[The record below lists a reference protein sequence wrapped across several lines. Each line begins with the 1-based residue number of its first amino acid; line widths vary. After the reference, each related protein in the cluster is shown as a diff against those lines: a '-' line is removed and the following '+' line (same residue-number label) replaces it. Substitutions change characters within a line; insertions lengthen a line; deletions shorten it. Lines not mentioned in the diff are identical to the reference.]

1 MTEYRSRARLRVPE
15 NLPKL
20 KKHAKEAREFPYGT
34 PVVPLARWLVF
45 AQGIEVTVDGAENI
59 PADGGAM
66 LAINHTG
73 YYDFILGGYPA
84 YLRGRRTVRMMAKK
98 SLFDTPIVG
107 AALRAMGHISV
118 NRSAGKGAASKDAA
132 VQNLRE
138 GRLVGIFPEATI
150 SRAFEIKD
158 LKTGAV
164 RIADEAGVPL
174 LPVII
179 WGSQRIWT
187 KDLPKNL
194 WRAKVPVRVAVGK
207 PVQLTGS
214 ADDDTAALKTAMEK
228 LLETTREKYA
238 ERHGPFEPEL
248 PWMPA
253 ALGGSAPTLDQAREI
268 DADERARRERKRA
281 EKAAQAAQADGS
293 AKSGSAANTA
303 NAAKSLKAKV
313 TAQLHKLKQWR
324 KKDRT

>member
-20 KKHAKEAREFPYGT
+20 KKHPKEAREFPYGT

-98 SLFDTPIVG
+98 AIFDTPVVG
-107 AALRAMGHISV
+107 AALRIMGHISV
-118 NRSAGKGAASKDAA
+118 DRSAGKGAASKDAA
-132 VQNLRE
+132 VQKLRE
-138 GRLVGIFPEATI
+138 GKLVGIFPEATI
-150 SRAFEIKD
+150 SRAFEIKN

-164 RIADEAGVPL
+164 RIADEADAPL

-179 WGSQRIWT
+179 WGSQRVWT
-187 KDLPKNL
+187 KGLPKNL
-194 WRAKVPVRVAVGK
+194 LRPNVPIRVAVGT
-207 PVQLTGS
+207 PIELSGS
-214 ADDDTAALKTAMEK
+214 AEKDTAVLKEAMEK

-238 ERHGPFEPEL
+238 ERHGPFAPGL

-253 ALGGSAPTLDQAREI
+253 SLGGAAPTLEQAAEI
-268 DADERARRERKRA
+268 DAAARA
-281 EKAAQAAQADGS
+281 ERDRKKAA
-293 AKSGSAANTA
+293 K
-303 NAAKSLKAKV
+303 AAKAG
-313 TAQLHKLKQWR
+313 
-324 KKDRT
+324 KKDRK

>member
-20 KKHAKEAREFPYGT
+20 KKHPKEAREFPYGT

-98 SLFDTPIVG
+98 AIFDTPVVG

-164 RIADEAGVPL
+164 RIADEADAPL

-179 WGSQRIWT
+179 WGSQRVWT
-187 KDLPKNL
+187 KGLPKNL
-194 WRAKVPVRVAVGK
+194 LRPNVPIRVAVGT
-207 PVQLTGS
+207 PIELSGS
-214 ADDDTAALKTAMEK
+214 AEKDTAVLKEAMEK

-238 ERHGPFEPEL
+238 ERHGPFAPGM

-253 ALGGSAPTLDQAREI
+253 SLGGAAPTLEQAAEI
-268 DADERARRERKRA
+268 DAAARA
-281 EKAAQAAQADGS
+281 ERDRKKAA
-293 AKSGSAANTA
+293 K
-303 NAAKSLKAKV
+303 AAKAG
-313 TAQLHKLKQWR
+313 
-324 KKDRT
+324 KKDRK

>member
-1 MTEYRSRARLRVPE
+1 MTEYRSRAGLRVPE

-20 KKHAKEAREFPYGT
+20 RKHPSEAREIPYGT
-34 PVVPLARWLVF
+34 PVVPLARWLMF
-45 AQGIEVTVDGAENI
+45 LQGIEVTVDGVENI
-59 PADGGAM
+59 PADGGAL

-84 YLRGRRTVRMMAKK
+84 YLRGRRIVRMMAKK
-98 SLFDTPIVG
+98 AIFDTPIVG
-107 AALRAMGHISV
+107 TVLRMMGHISV
-118 NRSAGKGAASKDAA
+118 DRSAGKGAASKDTA
-132 VQNLRE
+132 VQKLRE
-138 GRLVGIFPEATI
+138 GKLVGIFPEATI

-164 RIADEAGVPL
+164 RIADEADAPL

-194 WRAKVPVRVAVGK
+194 WRANVPVRVAVGK
-207 PVQLTGS
+207 PIELSGS
-214 ADDDTAALKTAMEK
+214 VEEDTAALKKAMEK

-238 ERHGPFEPEL
+238 ERHGPFEPGL

-253 ALGGSAPTLDQAREI
+253 SLGGSAPTLEQAAEI
-268 DADERARRERKRA
+268 DAAARAERARKKAAKA
-281 EKAAQAAQADGS
+281 EKAA
-293 AKSGSAANTA
+293 K
-303 NAAKSLKAKV
+303 AAKAE
-313 TAQLHKLKQWR
+313 
-324 KKDRT
+324 KKDRK

>member
-98 SLFDTPIVG
+98 AIFDTPVVG
-107 AALRAMGHISV
+107 AALRIMGHISV
-118 NRSAGKGAASKDAA
+118 DRSAGKGAASKDAA
-132 VQNLRE
+132 VQKLRE
-138 GRLVGIFPEATI
+138 GKLVGIFPEATI
-150 SRAFEIKD
+150 SRAFEIKN

-164 RIADEAGVPL
+164 RIADEADAPL

-179 WGSQRIWT
+179 WGSQRVWT
-187 KDLPKNL
+187 KGLPKNL
-194 WRAKVPVRVAVGK
+194 LRPNVPIRVAVGT
-207 PVQLTGS
+207 PIELSGS
-214 ADDDTAALKTAMEK
+214 AEKDTAVLKEAMEK

-238 ERHGPFEPEL
+238 ERHGPFAPGL

-253 ALGGSAPTLDQAREI
+253 SLGGAAPTLEQAAEI
-268 DADERARRERKRA
+268 DAAARA
-281 EKAAQAAQADGS
+281 ERDRKKAA
-293 AKSGSAANTA
+293 K
-303 NAAKSLKAKV
+303 AAKAG
-313 TAQLHKLKQWR
+313 
-324 KKDRT
+324 KKDRK